1 MNNKLNGMANN
12 AVKKLLFFV
21 GFLLLTIYAFWQVV
35 DLGWLEVLKNQE
47 QMVIIINELGLFGP
61 LAIIFLMAIAIV
73 ISPIPSAPIAL
84 ASGAL
89 YGHTYGTIY
98 VVLGALSGALL
109 AFMISRQLG
118 YDYINK
124 KLHHQLPEK
133 IVGSQ
138 NTLMMIVFATRLA
151 PFISFDVI
159 SYAAGLTQLTFFR
172 FMLATLMGLIPISF
186 VLAHLGGEVK
196 NGEMENIAIALLL
209 LGFFTLAPLI
219 IQKWVT
225 NSEKSNK

>member
-47 QMVIIINELGLFGP
+47 QMVMIINELGLFGP
-61 LAIIFLMAIAIV
+61 FAIIFLMAIAIV

-109 AFMISRQLG
+109 AFMISRHLG
-118 YDYINK
+118 YDYISK
-124 KLHHQLPEK
+124 KLHHRLPAK
-133 IVGSQ
+133 IVASQ
-138 NTLMMIVFATRLA
+138 NTLMIIIFFSRLA

-159 SYAAGLTQLTFFR
+159 SYAAGLTQLTLFR

-186 VLAHLGGEVK
+186 VLAHLGSEVK
-196 NGEMENIAIALLL
+196 NSEMESIAMALLI
-209 LGFFTLAPLI
+209 LGIFTITPLI
-219 IQKWVT
+219 FKNMRTKQK
-225 NSEKSNK
+225 NGS